1 MTANLQILQSLSWRF
16 ACPVLL
22 STVGNMLGG
31 IPREIVHLGLL
42 FWGKREKE
50 TETGRREKLQEH
62 EAKKD
67 TERSR
72 QETER
77 EVKRDRKMKRHRIQE
92 TWRRG
97 QSGEKQGFPGGSVV
111 KNPPARAGD
120 AGLILDPG
128 RSRVPRYN

>member
-1 MTANLQILQSLSWRF
+1 MPCA
-16 ACPVLL
+16 AKY
-22 STVGNMLGG
+22 LGEQVSG

-62 EAKKD
+62 ETKKD

-77 EVKRDRKMKRHRIQE
+77 
-92 TWRRG
+92 
-97 QSGEKQGFPGGSVV
+97 
-111 KNPPARAGD
+111 
-120 AGLILDPG
+120 
-128 RSRVPRYN
+128 

>member
-22 STVGNMLGG
+22 STLGNMLGG

-67 TERSR
+67 TEP
-72 QETER
+72 
-77 EVKRDRKMKRHRIQE
+77 VINMDRKSHIHICDTM
-92 TWRRG
+92 TW
-97 QSGEKQGFPGGSVV
+97 PGG
-111 KNPPARAGD
+111 AGRE
-120 AGLILDPG
+120 GLG
-128 RSRVPRYN
+128 

>member
-1 MTANLQILQSLSWRF
+1 MTAKLPMLQTLSWRF

-22 STVGNMLGG
+22 SILGSRFWG

-62 EAKKD
+62 ETKMD

-77 EVKRDRKMKRHRIQE
+77 
-92 TWRRG
+92 
-97 QSGEKQGFPGGSVV
+97 
-111 KNPPARAGD
+111 
-120 AGLILDPG
+120 
-128 RSRVPRYN
+128 

>member
-1 MTANLQILQSLSWRF
+1 MTANLPMLHTLSWRF

-22 STVGNMLGG
+22 SILGNMFRG
-31 IPREIVHLGLL
+31 IPREIIHLGLL

-62 EAKKD
+62 ETKKD

-77 EVKRDRKMKRHRIQE
+77 
-92 TWRRG
+92 
-97 QSGEKQGFPGGSVV
+97 
-111 KNPPARAGD
+111 
-120 AGLILDPG
+120 
-128 RSRVPRYN
+128 

>member
-1 MTANLQILQSLSWRF
+1 MTANLPMLHTLSWRF

-22 STVGNMLGG
+22 SILGNMFRGV
-31 IPREIVHLGLL
+31 PREIIHLGLL

-62 EAKKD
+62 ETKKD

-77 EVKRDRKMKRHRIQE
+77 
-92 TWRRG
+92 
-97 QSGEKQGFPGGSVV
+97 
-111 KNPPARAGD
+111 
-120 AGLILDPG
+120 
-128 RSRVPRYN
+128 